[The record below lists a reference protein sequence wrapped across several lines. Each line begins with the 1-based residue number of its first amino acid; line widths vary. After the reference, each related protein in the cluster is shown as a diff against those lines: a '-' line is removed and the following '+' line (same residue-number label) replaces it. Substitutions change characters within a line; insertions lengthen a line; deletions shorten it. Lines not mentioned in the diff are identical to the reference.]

1 MVNLMLGLL
10 LRLMLKLMLE
20 SCRDTGKNI
29 INNVLMIFVK
39 YGTYS
44 QLSRCR
50 MMYKQK
56 SNLCLKLDS
65 LQMLHAII
73 TWFVTTDKKSRRRC
87 FIHDHSVDMLLSTS
101 SSYPI
106 NITNLETYR
115 GERK

>member
-20 SCRDTGKNI
+20 SCRDI

-73 TWFVTTDKKSRRRC
+73 TWFVTTDKKSRRRR